1 MYSAPAVDIAT
12 FVGIFGGMVAIAIA
26 GFLEHV
32 TLDMLLRP
40 SAIAIIFG
48 GTFGATMATVGM
60 GELKKIPTW
69 LRIAFFEQHQ
79 KPLREEIHDL
89 VTFAEIARREGL
101 LALEEHMREM
111 EPGIVRRT
119 LEMVVDGTDP
129 AVVSRIME
137 YEISTM
143 DERHKKGIAFFTAAG
158 GFSPT
163 MGIIG
168 TVLGVIAV
176 LAAAEGAT
184 MAKLAGGIATAFT
197 ATFFGIAL
205 ANCILL
211 PIAEK
216 LKYRSEEERF
226 RTELLFE
233 GLVALQSGDN
243 PRIVQMRLH
252 SFLESKK
259 RALEETEGEK
269 RERK

>member
-1 MYSAPAVDIAT
+1 MDLTTV
-12 FVGIFGGMVAIAIA
+12 VGLVGGIVCVIGA
-26 GFLEHV
+26 GIYEGI
-32 TLDMLLRP
+32 TADALLRP
-40 SAIAIIFG
+40 SAMVLIFG
-48 GTFGATMATVGM
+48 GTLCAAMMTTGTT
-60 GELKKIPTW
+60 ELRKIPAW
-69 LRIAFFEQHQ
+69 LRIAFFEQKK
-79 KPLREEIHDL
+79 KPVREEIHDL

-129 AVVSRIME
+129 GVVSRIME

-143 DERHKKGIAFFTAAG
+143 AERHKKGIEFFNQAG

-163 MGIIG
+163 LGIIG
-168 TVLGVIAV
+168 TVLGVVAV
-176 LAAAEGAT
+176 LAKAGEGGMDE
-184 MAKLAGGIATAFT
+184 MAHGIATAFT
-197 ATFFGIAL
+197 ATFFGISF
-205 ANCILL
+205 ANLVLL
-211 PIAEK
+211 PIAGK
-216 LKYRSEEERF
+216 LKFRSEEEIF

-259 RALEETEGEK
+259 RAIEEGEGTEK
-269 RERK
+269 K

>member
-1 MYSAPAVDIAT
+1 MDIAT
-12 FVGIFGGMVAIAIA
+12 VVGLIGGIVCVIGA
-26 GFLEHV
+26 GFYEGI
-32 TLDMLLRP
+32 TLDQLLRP
-40 SAIAIIFG
+40 SAMVLIFG
-48 GTFGATMATVGM
+48 GTIFATMVTVGM
-60 GELKKIPTW
+60 EEIRKVPTW
-69 LRIAFFEQHQ
+69 LRIAFTRPKH

-101 LALEEHMREM
+101 LALEEHLREM

-129 AVVSRIME
+129 SVVQRIME
-137 YEISTM
+137 YEITTM
-143 DERHKKGIAFFTAAG
+143 EERHRKGIEFFTAAG

-163 MGIIG
+163 LGIIG
-168 TVLGVIAV
+168 TVLGVVAV
-176 LAAAEGAT
+176 LAQAGEGGMED
-184 MAKLAGGIATAFT
+184 MAHGIATAFT
-197 ATFFGIAL
+197 ATFFGISF
-205 ANCILL
+205 ANLVLL
-211 PIAEK
+211 NIAGK

-259 RALEETEGEK
+259 RTLEEAEREK